1 MCPVAGEAEVFSTR
15 HDSASRDVDPYS
27 EQEIKQVAAQLLRD
41 GKDTWSQN
49 PRLYII
55 LQDIGQIEDTT
66 QPQLLDKLIND
77 GFNDFWIP
85 VISRDILQQI
95 LPRNLHSRFLRA
107 QSRVC
112 VQPVDFR
119 IGLGNFHG
127 HFTQKDGPPF
137 ASRRWIGSGHVG
149 DVDEVLSLMDG
160 QVYARKSI
168 RKLSRFSRAQDDVQK
183 FRSEVQVLSRIKY
196 KHCVEIVSRSL
207 SGIFLIGPCSFLSSS
222 ILANTHIFF
231 VGQQLYKPAP
241 SCNDHVSCRGLQS

>member
-15 HDSASRDVDPYS
+15 HELASRDVDPYS

-41 GKDTWSQN
+41 GKNTWSQN

-55 LQDIGQIEDTT
+55 LRDIGQIEDTI
-66 QPQLLDKLIND
+66 QPQLVDKLIND

-85 VISRDILQQI
+85 IVSRDILQQI
-95 LPRNLHSRFLRA
+95 LPRNLHSQFLRT
-107 QSRVC
+107 QDRVC

-127 HFTQKDGPPF
+127 HFTAKDGPPF
-137 ASRRWIGSGHVG
+137 ASKRGIGSGHVG
-149 DVDEVLSLMDG
+149 DVDEVLSLIDG

-183 FRSEVQVLSRIKY
+183 FRSELHALSRIKY
-196 KHCVEIVSRSL
+196 KHCVEIVSQSL
-207 SGIFLIGPCSFLSSS
+207 SSHWYISYWPLLLS
-222 ILANTHIFF
+222 
-231 VGQQLYKPAP
+231 V
-241 SCNDHVSCRGLQS
+241 